1 MSTSTHQPSGGA
13 GRLHGKV
20 ALITGAARGQG
31 EAEARLFAREGAKVV
46 LADVLDAE
54 GEAVA
59 KDIGDAARY
68 VHLDVSSE
76 HDWRHAIATAEDV
89 GPLNVLVNNAAILRF
104 NAIVDTTLEEYL
116 QVVMVNQVGTFLGIR
131 SAVEPMK
138 RAGGGSIVNISSIDG
153 IGSKNSLVSYSSSK
167 GAVRSMTKTAALEL
181 GQFGIRVNSV
191 HPGGVFT
198 RMTGDVTKDVLDMAH
213 AQLALQR
220 AAMPEEIATTVLFL
234 ASNDASYCTGGEFV
248 VDGGWL
254 AGDIN
259 PFLPGAP
266 STPLLNDTGKMIGA
280 PG

>member
-1 MSTSTHQPSGGA
+1 MTA
-13 GRLHGKV
+13 GRLAGKV
-20 ALITGAARGQG
+20 AIVTGAARGQG
-31 EAEARLFAREGAKVV
+31 EAEARMFAREGAKVV

-68 VHLDVSSE
+68 LPTDVSKE
-76 HDWRHAIATAEDV
+76 DDWAALIAAAEEL
-89 GPLNVLVNNAAILRF
+89 GPLTVVVNNAAILRF
-104 NAIVDTTLEEYL
+104 NSIADTTLDEYL
-116 QVVMVNQVGTFLGIR
+116 EVMMVNQVGTFLGIR
-131 SAVEPMK
+131 SAIEPMK
-138 RAGGGSIVNISSIDG
+138 RAGGGSIINISSIDG

-181 GQFGIRVNSV
+181 GQFGIRVNTV

-198 RMTGDVTKDVLDMAH
+198 PMIGDIPKEIFDAGHT
-213 AQLALQR
+213 QLALGR
-220 AAMPEEIATTVLFL
+220 SAMPDEIATMVLFL
-234 ASNDASYCTGGEFV
+234 ASDEASYCTGGEFV

-266 STPLLNDTGKMIGA
+266 PMPDA
-280 PG
+280 

>member
-1 MSTSTHQPSGGA
+1 MP
-13 GRLHGKV
+13 GRLQGKV
-20 ALITGAARGQG
+20 AIVTGAARGQG
-31 EAEARLFAREGAKVV
+31 EAEARLFASEGAKVV

-68 VHLDVSSE
+68 VHTDVSSE
-76 HDWRHAIATAEDV
+76 DDWAAVIAAAEEF
-89 GPLNVLVNNAAILRF
+89 GPLGVLVNNAAILRF
-104 NAIVDTTLEEYL
+104 TAIAETALEDYL
-116 QVVMVNQVGTFLGIR
+116 QVIMVNQVGTFLGMR
-131 SAVEPMK
+131 SAIEPMK
-138 RAGGGSIVNISSIDG
+138 RAGGGSIINISSIDG

-167 GAVRSMTKTAALEL
+167 GAVRAMTKTAALEL

-198 RMTGDVTKDVLDMAH
+198 PMIGDIPKEIFDAGHT
-213 AQLALQR
+213 QLALGR
-220 AAMPEEIATTVLFL
+220 SADPVEIATMVLFL
-234 ASNDASYCTGGEFV
+234 ASDEASYCTGGEFV

-266 STPLLNDTGKMIGA
+266 PMPDA
-280 PG
+280 

>member
-1 MSTSTHQPSGGA
+1 MS
-13 GRLHGKV
+13 GRLQGKV
-20 ALITGAARGQG
+20 AIVTGAARGQG

-54 GEAVA
+54 GEVVA
-59 KDIGDAARY
+59 KEIGEAARY
-68 VHLDVSSE
+68 VHTDVSKE
-76 HDWRHAIATAEDV
+76 DDWVNVVAAAEEL

-104 NAIVDTTLEEYL
+104 NSIADTTLDEYL
-116 QVVMVNQVGTFLGIR
+116 QVMMINQVGTFLGMR
-131 SAVEPMK
+131 SAIEPMK
-138 RAGGGSIVNISSIDG
+138 RAGGGSIINISSIDG

-167 GAVRSMTKTAALEL
+167 GAVRAMTKTAALEL

-198 RMTGDVTKDVLDMAH
+198 PMVGDVPKEIFDMGH
-213 AQLALQR
+213 QQLALQR
-220 AAMPEEIATTVLFL
+220 ASMPEEIAPMVLFL
-234 ASNDASYCTGGEFV
+234 ASDEASYCTGGEFV

-266 STPLLNDTGKMIGA
+266 PMPKSNG
-280 PG
+280 